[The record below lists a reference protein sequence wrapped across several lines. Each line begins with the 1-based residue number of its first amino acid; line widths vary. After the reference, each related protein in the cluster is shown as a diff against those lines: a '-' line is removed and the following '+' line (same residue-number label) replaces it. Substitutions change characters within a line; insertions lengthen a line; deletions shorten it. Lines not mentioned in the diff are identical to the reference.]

1 MQRDDLERFKSQF
14 DTISVLE
21 QRTGQNVRPGKHIHC
36 FLHPDNT
43 PSLFIDKDGG
53 FHCFQCGI
61 HGSDVLDLIGFIK
74 FGKDYDRKSHMFAE
88 VIDSISELGIKP
100 MSVQERQARQNANQ
114 PVIKQTFDPESI
126 QKWSDNLLLHDG
138 LLEWLHK
145 RGVNLKMIL
154 AYKLGYSEN
163 RLMIPHFYRGV
174 CIAVKH
180 RANPLNPT
188 GNKYL
193 SLKGSSFAA
202 PYNVDCLHT
211 PQDKIY
217 IVETE
222 LDALAIM
229 ALKGTPTIALPA
241 GGITPKLSSLLL
253 FAKEIVLIRDH
264 DSAGEEMARKLK
276 AQIPRAKVITTPLE
290 FIKDVGAY
298 VQEFKELWE
307 F

>member
-1 MQRDDLERFKSQF
+1 MDRSDLEHLKSQF
-14 DTISVLE
+14 DTFSVLE
-21 QRTGQNVRPGKHIHC
+21 QRTGQNVHPGKHVHC
-36 FLHPDNT
+36 FLHPDNS
-43 PSLFIDKDGG
+43 PSLFINRDGS
-53 FHCFQCGI
+53 FHCYQCGI
-61 HGSDVLDLIGFIK
+61 HGSDVLDLLGFIK

-100 MSVQERQARQNANQ
+100 MSLQERQTRQNANQ
-114 PVIKQTFDPESI
+114 PVTKQTFDPEKI
-126 QKWSDNLLLHDG
+126 QTWNDNLLLHDG

-154 AYKLGYSEN
+154 AHKLGYSEN

-188 GNKYL
+188 GIKYL

-202 PYNVDCLHT
+202 PYNADCLHT

-229 ALKGTPTIALPA
+229 AMKDVPTIALPA
-241 GGITPKLSSLLL
+241 GGITPRLSSLLL
-253 FAKEIVLIRDH
+253 FAKEIILIRDN
-264 DSAGEEMARKLK
+264 DEAGLEMARKLK
-276 AQIPRAKVITTPLE
+276 MCTSRAKVITTPLE

-298 VQEFKELWE
+298 VQEFRSLWE